1 MKPPRDISEGTMPNQ
16 YWERGDGYLTRKA
29 PRISG
34 WMRQKKV

>member
-1 MKPPRDISEGTMPNQ
+1 MPNQ

-29 PRISG
+29 PRIRG